1 MYVHNSAPSRQYSA
15 IDTPNEP
22 RWKHILSLRAH
33 ALGLL
38 SELSGLSWR
47 SSRLKALD
55 RKEREGKNAKDA
67 KKFATS
73 RSGLECLPVAHFEIE
88 RASRDALQFANP

>member
-1 MYVHNSAPSRQYSA
+1 
-15 IDTPNEP
+15 
-22 RWKHILSLRAH
+22 
-33 ALGLL
+33 
-38 SELSGLSWR
+38 
-47 SSRLKALD
+47 LD
-55 RKEREGKNAKDA
+55 RKEREGSNAKDAKKREGKNAKDA